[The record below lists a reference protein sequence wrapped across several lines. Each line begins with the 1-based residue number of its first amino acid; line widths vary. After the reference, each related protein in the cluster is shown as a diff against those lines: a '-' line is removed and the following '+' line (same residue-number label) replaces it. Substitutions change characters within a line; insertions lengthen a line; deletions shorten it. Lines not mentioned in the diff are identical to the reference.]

1 MDTLWITSAS
11 LSLTTSSRA
20 SSTSTP
26 PAKHQRPCS
35 RTALS
40 SHVPTALHHTFLSL
54 SVSPSLSP
62 SHGLSLSALTLCSA
76 ATSRDRRHSP
86 RGMVWSFFF
95 MGGGRSVGTHAPL
108 VLSECDPRR
117 RLRDQSWW
125 LRFCLLLINRCSRE
139 GWVAGGHFPSQPNVM
154 SSTPHNVPS

>member
-1 MDTLWITSAS
+1 MTRTTPCRSSAPPKADWPCSTGMDTLWITSAS

-95 MGGGRSVGTHAPL
+95 MGTVLPIVYGEGGG
-108 VLSECDPRR
+108 
-117 RLRDQSWW
+117 Q
-125 LRFCLLLINRCSRE
+125 RC
-139 GWVAGGHFPSQPNVM
+139 AQCAH
-154 SSTPHNVPS
+154 